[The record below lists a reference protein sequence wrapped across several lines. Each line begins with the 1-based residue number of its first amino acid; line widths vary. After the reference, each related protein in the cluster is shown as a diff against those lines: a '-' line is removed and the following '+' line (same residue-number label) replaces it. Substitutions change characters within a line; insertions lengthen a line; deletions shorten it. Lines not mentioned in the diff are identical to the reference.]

1 MSRFWRVLMKA
12 LRQHRIDRPTPEDVL
27 SNSEKALLRETLL
40 VAAGITLVGLMLCV
54 WWLLEGSARP

>member
-1 MSRFWRVLMKA
+1 MKA
-12 LRQHRIDRPTPEDVL
+12 LRQHRVDRPTPEDVL